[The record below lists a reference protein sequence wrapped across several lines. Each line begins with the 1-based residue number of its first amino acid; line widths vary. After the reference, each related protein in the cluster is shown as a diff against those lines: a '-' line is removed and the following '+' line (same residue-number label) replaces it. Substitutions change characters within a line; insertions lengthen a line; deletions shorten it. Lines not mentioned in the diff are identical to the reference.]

1 VSGRHRRPEPETDPA
16 PDTAARPEPV
26 VSALDAQPGWSGG
39 ILGSAA
45 ARQATA
51 STTVRPSA
59 RRARAAERAH
69 RRAAARRRAMLVGG
83 VLALVVVLVGA
94 VGLVLR
100 GSGDEP
106 TTAITETQRQRTL
119 VMLVTGSDGV
129 ASASALTGVPAR
141 ADATPDADLVL
152 VPSGLVVD
160 VAGAGSVPYGET
172 TTLSEPAAPAEAL
185 TDLLGVRVD
194 GVWRLTTDGLA
205 ALVDAVGGVRA
216 AVDVDVVRTDDQ
228 GNQVI
233 VVRAG
238 TQQLDGAA
246 AAAYATY
253 RAEGEPDQARLARF
267 DEVLTGVLGA
277 LPESQPS
284 IADVLDGL
292 GDAST
297 STLAGEQLAVT
308 VGRLRVAVAAEAV
321 ASDVLPV
328 SDLDTGGTVPT
339 YGIDSG
345 QASAMMRARFPG
357 ALLTDPAGESLRVL
371 VENGV
376 GTPGL
381 VEAARAKLVAAGF
394 RFTNGGNAAQFTDD
408 PSTVIVPDG
417 TQQSVRRGQ
426 RVAAALGLP
435 DSAIAASN
443 RGQTVA
449 DVIVILGS
457 DFSP

>member
-1 VSGRHRRPEPETDPA
+1 MSGRHRRPEPAVDAA
-16 PDTAARPEPV
+16 PEA
-26 VSALDAQPGWSGG
+26 AQPQPPAWPGG
-39 ILGSAA
+39 GLGSAP
-45 ARQATA
+45 ARPATA
-51 STTVRPSA
+51 GTTVRPSA
-59 RRARAAERAH
+59 RRARASERAER
-69 RRAAARRRAMLVGG
+69 RAVARRRVMLGGG
-83 VLALVVVLVGA
+83 VLALVLLLVATAVL
-94 VGLVLR
+94 LPR
-100 GSGDEP
+100 GGGEEP
-106 TTAITETQRQRTL
+106 TAVPTGTQRQRTL
-119 VMLVTGSDGV
+119 VVLVTGGDGV

-141 ADATPDADLVL
+141 ADATPDADIVL
-152 VPSGLVVD
+152 VPSGLLVD

-172 TTLSEPAAPAEAL
+172 TTLPEPAAPAEAL

-194 GVWRLTTDGLA
+194 GAWRLTADGLA
-205 ALVDAVGGVRA
+205 ALVDEVGGVRA
-216 AVDVDVVRTDDQ
+216 AVDVDVVRTDDE
-228 GNQVI
+228 GNQVV

-238 TQQLDGAA
+238 TQELDGAA

-267 DEVLTGVLGA
+267 AEVLTGVLGA
-277 LPESQPS
+277 LPGSQPEV
-284 IADVLDGL
+284 ADVLGGL

-297 STLAGEQLAVT
+297 STLAGEQLAAT
-308 VGRLRVAVAAEAV
+308 LTRLRTAVAAESV

-328 SDLDTGGTVPT
+328 SDLDTGGTVPA

-394 RFTNGGNAAQFTDD
+394 RFTNGGNAAEFSGD

-435 DSAIAASN
+435 DSAIATSD

>member
-1 VSGRHRRPEPETDPA
+1 MSGRHRRPEPEADPA
-16 PDTAARPEPV
+16 PEAAQ
-26 VSALDAQPGWSGG
+26 QPPAWSGG
-39 ILGSAA
+39 MLGSAA

-59 RRARAAERAH
+59 RRARAAERAQ
-69 RRAAARRRAMLVGG
+69 RRAVARRRAMLGGG
-83 VLALVVVLVGA
+83 VLALVLLLAVTAVL
-94 VGLVLR
+94 LLR
-100 GSGDEP
+100 GEGEQP
-106 TTAITETQRQRTL
+106 TTAPTTAQRQRTL
-119 VMLVTGSDGV
+119 VVLVTGGDGV
-129 ASASALTGVPAR
+129 ASASALTGVPAG
-141 ADATPDADLVL
+141 AEATPDADIVL
-152 VPSGLVVD
+152 VPAGLVVD
-160 VAGAGSVPYGET
+160 VAGAGSLPYGET
-172 TTLSEPAAPAEAL
+172 TTLPEPAAPAEAL

-194 GVWRLTTDGLA
+194 GAWRLTTDGLA
-205 ALVDAVGGVRA
+205 GLVEAVGGVRA

-228 GNQVI
+228 GNQVV

-238 TQQLDGAA
+238 TQELDGAA

-277 LPESQPS
+277 LPGSPPE
-284 IADVLDGL
+284 IAEVLGGL

-297 STLAGEQLAVT
+297 STLAGEQLAAT
-308 VGRLRVAVAAEAV
+308 VARLRAAVAAGAV

-328 SDLDTGGTVPT
+328 TDLDTGGTVPT

-357 ALLTDPAGESLRVL
+357 ALLTDPTGESLRVL

-394 RFTNGGNAAQFTDD
+394 RFTNGGNAAEFTDD

-435 DSAIAASN
+435 DSAIATSD